1 MGSNLYTRGRGISLK
16 IKKLRLL
23 VLVLFMLAVLP
34 TGASANTIVLTAVN
48 DVFLP
53 LTASAM
59 PVRRSGEWYVPY
71 TALESFAISASQ
83 QENGDVLVMQNE
95 NTTLTFSLSQGY
107 VYDHNMNS
115 FSQPAYEI
123 NSTIYVPVKLVC
135 GQFGLSFSLITGE
148 YQVLR
153 IVDDNAALA
162 DHVFV
167 SQMAGQMEK
176 IVDTYKGVGTVK
188 PPRPTPPPDTSP
200 EPVPPERPVKPAQ
213 IRPAL
218 IYVTFA
224 GAPTEYSA
232 DLLDTLAAYGRQATF
247 FLPIDL
253 TWDADFVRR
262 TVAEGHMIGLL
273 AAPEQ
278 IADTS
283 RLTQSNAALFDMT
296 GTTTRMLSIA
306 GGSDLLSA
314 AQRDAIAAAGYRLWD
329 ATITADD
336 ETNRADQVAGW
347 LLRSF
352 DGTTATTV
360 LSMHH
365 TRSTNAALTLVLR
378 DLRVNGV
385 ATAPILSADTP
396 INKAGELR

>member
-1 MGSNLYTRGRGISLK
+1 
-16 IKKLRLL
+16 
-23 VLVLFMLAVLP
+23 
-34 TGASANTIVLTAVN
+34 
-48 DVFLP
+48 
-53 LTASAM
+53 
-59 PVRRSGEWYVPY
+59 
-71 TALESFAISASQ
+71 
-83 QENGDVLVMQNE
+83 
-95 NTTLTFSLSQGY
+95 
-107 VYDHNMNS
+107 
-115 FSQPAYEI
+115 
-123 NSTIYVPVKLVC
+123 
-135 GQFGLSFSLITGE
+135 
-148 YQVLR
+148 
-153 IVDDNAALA
+153 
-162 DHVFV
+162 
-167 SQMAGQMEK
+167 
-176 IVDTYKGVGTVK
+176 
-188 PPRPTPPPDTSP
+188 
-200 EPVPPERPVKPAQ
+200 
-213 IRPAL
+213 
-218 IYVTFA
+218 
-224 GAPTEYSA
+224 
-232 DLLDTLAAYGRQATF
+232 
-247 FLPIDL
+247 
-253 TWDADFVRR
+253 
-262 TVAEGHMIGLL
+262 MIGLL

-283 RLTQSNAALFDMT
+283 GLTQSNAALFDMT

-314 AQRDAIAAAGYRLWD
+314 AQRDVIAAAGYRLWD